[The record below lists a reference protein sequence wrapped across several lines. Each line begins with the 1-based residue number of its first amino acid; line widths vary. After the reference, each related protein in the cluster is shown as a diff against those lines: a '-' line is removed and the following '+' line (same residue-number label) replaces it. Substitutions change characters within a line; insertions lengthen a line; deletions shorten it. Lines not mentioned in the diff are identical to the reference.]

1 MTRPQSMVRYGIH
14 EAVKASDG
22 FYYCRCGFRR
32 DRSYYLSA
40 INDHIGRMRERA
52 ARVARA

>member
-22 FYYCRCGFRR
+22 FWACRCGFRK
-32 DRSYYLSA
+32 DCPYYQSA
-40 INDHIGRMRERA
+40 VNNHIAKMRERQG
-52 ARVARA
+52 RLARA